1 MAGKIVTAIRRQ
13 QAEARLLAAVA
24 SVAGR
29 LKIDAVEIPL
39 SGKDPDLLRAAQ
51 MEAMADVMEAIDQK
65 LGEPAKKAKASE

>member
-29 LKIDAVEIPL
+29 LNIDAAEIPL

-65 LGEPAKKAKASE
+65 LGEPAKKGKAS